1 MVATIMSR
9 RALFLALACT
19 ACGDDGNNTQADA
32 KQPDAP
38 PPTVVQVD
46 PCPMQVAATVTT
58 VGFTYS
64 PMMTMIGQGQVVKF
78 DIGLGHDV
86 TPLPP
91 MTDTGLVV
99 PGMATRCLRFTSTGT
114 FNFKCTPH
122 GFTGSVV
129 VN

>member
-1 MVATIMSR
+1 MVAAIMSR
-9 RALFLALACT
+9 RALFLVLACA
-19 ACGDDGNNTQADA
+19 ACGDDGNATQADA

-38 PPTVVQVD
+38 ASTVVRVD
-46 PCPMQVAATVTT
+46 PCPMMVNATVTT
-58 VGFTYS
+58 TGLAYS
-64 PMMTMIGQGQVVKF
+64 PMMTMISQGQVVKF
-78 DIGLGHDV
+78 DITAGHDV

-91 MTDTGLVV
+91 MTDAGLVV
-99 PGMATRCLRFTSTGT
+99 PGMSTRCYRFTATGT